1 MENVKTTTP
10 AALHYTTIALSVL
23 LAFLALFYMD
33 EGTSA
38 LTDLFTP
45 DNLMGLIIYCTPTF
59 VISFLLFK
67 FLSKKMYRSESIFLS
82 LVIGIPLGFLMVIL
96 LLFAIKG

>member
-10 AALHYTTIALSVL
+10 AALHFATLALSVL

-33 EGTSA
+33 EGTTA

-45 DNLMGLIIYCTPTF
+45 DNLLALILYCTPTF
-59 VISFLLFK
+59 VISFFLFK
-67 FLSKKMYRSESIFLS
+67 YLSKEMYKSESIFLS
-82 LVIGIPLGFLMVIL
+82 LVIGIPLGFSLVIL

>member
-10 AALHYTTIALSVL
+10 TVLHYATIALSVL
-23 LAFLALFYMD
+23 LAFLALFFMD

-45 DNLMGLIIYCTPTF
+45 DNLMALIIYCTPTF
-59 VISFLLFK
+59 VISFFLFK
-67 FLSKKMYRSESIFLS
+67 YLSKEMFKSESILLS
-82 LVIGIPLGFLMVIL
+82 LVIGIPLGFSMVIL